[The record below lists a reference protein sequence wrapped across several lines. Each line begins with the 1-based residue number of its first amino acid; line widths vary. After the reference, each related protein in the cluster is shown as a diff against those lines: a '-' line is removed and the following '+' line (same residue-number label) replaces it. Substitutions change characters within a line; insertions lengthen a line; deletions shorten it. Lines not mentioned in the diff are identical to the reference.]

1 MNAEINLSRVVPAC
15 ETGFF
20 LPGSQNAKVGSCEG
34 QSLFQMLLFQSLEQM
49 SPKEMMNTEETL
61 PDSAEV
67 STESDEEAQEEL
79 AVELADVSGILMKVL
94 TEVPVRASVDI
105 PMMAVKGMTPEA
117 QQEEVPKMTFAEG
130 QGKAPAE
137 ISATAMTEVPAK
149 AMTEVPA
156 KAMTEVPAKTMT
168 EMPEKT
174 FTDVSAKAAPE
185 TSMETTAVRKKSLE
199 ITERELP
206 IQATTGSHDPEIRT
220 TLTKAAEKIEP
231 YNQIG
236 REIQL
241 KLEQKGPMEF
251 KMQLEPKDLG
261 QIEIKLKVNEGKLM
275 IDIMASSS
283 KTHALLAGQVDK
295 LIANMGLQNAEVETV
310 QVELHNGERH
320 SSFQQQPESR
330 EREQYF
336 SGTRYKRAETEHTEN
351 SPDVRIPRSNFTRMD
366 YTI

>member
-117 QQEEVPKMTFAEG
+117 QQEEVPKMTFAEV

-137 ISATAMTEVPAK
+137 ISAT

-185 TSMETTAVRKKSLE
+185 TSMETTAVRKKSPE
-199 ITERELP
+199 TTERELP

-366 YTI
+366 YSI

>member
-117 QQEEVPKMTFAEG
+117 QQEEVPKMTFAEV

-156 KAMTEVPAKTMT
+156 KTMT
-168 EMPEKT
+168 EMPEKP

-351 SPDVRIPRSNFTRMD
+351 SPDVRISRSNFTRMD
-366 YTI
+366 YSI

>member
-1 MNAEINLSRVVPAC
+1 
-15 ETGFF
+15 
-20 LPGSQNAKVGSCEG
+20 
-34 QSLFQMLLFQSLEQM
+34 
-49 SPKEMMNTEETL
+49 
-61 PDSAEV
+61 
-67 STESDEEAQEEL
+67 
-79 AVELADVSGILMKVL
+79 
-94 TEVPVRASVDI
+94 
-105 PMMAVKGMTPEA
+105 
-117 QQEEVPKMTFAEG
+117 
-130 QGKAPAE
+130 
-137 ISATAMTEVPAK
+137 
-149 AMTEVPA
+149 
-156 KAMTEVPAKTMT
+156 MT

-261 QIEIKLKVNEGKLM
+261 QIEIKLKINEGKLM

>member
-117 QQEEVPKMTFAEG
+117 QQEEVPKMTFAEV

-156 KAMTEVPAKTMT
+156 KTMT
-168 EMPEKT
+168 EMPEKP

-261 QIEIKLKVNEGKLM
+261 QIEIKLKINEGKLM